1 MQMAHRDLGNFY
13 RVTGDHATAVKH
25 FAKSREFCTT
35 SQHILDMCLAVI
47 EASSFNLA
55 IAHQSSD
62 ACINATIA
70 HDRTPQLRKLN
81 NVYLQS

>member
-1 MQMAHRDLGNFY
+1 MPTQMAHRDLGNFY

-55 IAHQSSD
+55 ITYDTHIYA
-62 ACINATIA
+62 IIA